1 MSENKFN
8 NIKITKSLDD
18 EVFFYVKPLSPEKL
32 KKPLKN
38 KVFYVKV
45 VFYDSNKEELLVDY
59 PKDIKVRDVTEEDK
73 EFFTKK
79 EFKYELDIII
89 SHKFNIKDFLLSKG
103 FKEKKDNENEEDLFL
118 EDVKYISCW
127 IDANNDEEISVE
139 YNEEVV
145 AKIVKCYCYRD
156 FTVDEVKK
164 IVKELRDS
172 EDETK
177 GNYDLLTRNT
187 EIPQE
192 DRTYERFTEELNKT
206 FRKYEINTCLRKIH
220 FLAQAY
226 TESNGFKSTKEEGSE
241 QYLKSMPYYPYIG
254 RGFLQLTWEGLKNGE
269 IGYKQYF
276 EYLAIDHYSKDYNLI
291 NNRLDLAFDV
301 SGYFWTRG
309 KLLNKGKTL
318 KSKYPN
324 LRNQYKIYNKTKIE
338 YPKKYTTINLNE
350 VADDDNILQITYLV
364 NGEGMY
370 HINKRKRYT
379 NILKGVFNCENKK

>member
-1 MSENKFN
+1 
-8 NIKITKSLDD
+8 
-18 EVFFYVKPLSPEKL
+18 
-32 KKPLKN
+32 
-38 KVFYVKV
+38 
-45 VFYDSNKEELLVDY
+45 
-59 PKDIKVRDVTEEDK
+59 
-73 EFFTKK
+73 
-79 EFKYELDIII
+79 
-89 SHKFNIKDFLLSKG
+89 
-103 FKEKKDNENEEDLFL
+103 
-118 EDVKYISCW
+118 
-127 IDANNDEEISVE
+127 
-139 YNEEVV
+139 
-145 AKIVKCYCYRD
+145 
-156 FTVDEVKK
+156 
-164 IVKELRDS
+164 
-172 EDETK
+172 
-177 GNYDLLTRNT
+177 
-187 EIPQE
+187 
-192 DRTYERFTEELNKT
+192 
-206 FRKYEINTCLRKIH
+206 
-220 FLAQAY
+220 
-226 TESNGFKSTKEEGSE
+226 
-241 QYLKSMPYYPYIG
+241 MPYYPYIG